1 MRSLNLDQLRTFLV
15 VAETGSFSE
24 AGRRLNLTQSAVS
37 QQVKE
42 LEARLGVRVLDR
54 LGKTAHP
61 TAAGED
67 LRRHARNL
75 LQQADLVTEAMRT
88 HRDGGW
94 ARVRVATSATLAAY
108 VLPSLLL
115 DLRKR
120 YRRLEVT
127 VVAGPVKDVLR
138 RVVNNEVDLAFANNP
153 APPADPALAIDVVCQ
168 SALMAFWPKAL
179 GAPPAAV
186 KPQHLIDKAFMF
198 YTPGTLTNELV
209 RRWFEQGQCA
219 PAASMEF
226 DSGLSILPLVQAG
239 TRRVHSAGGGAD
251 CGQGARS
258 GRRAPARPADPFAGL
273 RGDAQGQAAERG
285 VARAACRAACA
296 QVRRR
301 QAAHAAEARLGGGP
315 GHV

>member
-1 MRSLNLDQLRTFLV
+1 MRSLNLDQLRTFLA

-24 AGRRLNLTQSAVS
+24 AGRRLSLTQSAVS

-54 LGKTAHP
+54 LGKRAHP
-61 TAAGED
+61 TTAGED
-67 LRRHARNL
+67 LRRHARSL

-108 VLPSLLL
+108 VLPPLLL

-120 YRRLEVT
+120 YPRLEVT

-138 RVVNNEVDLAFANNP
+138 RVVNNEADLAFANNP

-168 SALMAFWPKAL
+168 SSLMAFWPKAL

-186 KPQHLIDKAFMF
+186 SPEHLVDKAFMF
-198 YTPGTLTNELV
+198 YTPGTHTNELV

-219 PAASMEF
+219 PAAAMEL

-239 TRRVHSAGGGAD
+239 LGVSILPAEVRIAIKGLDQVIVRPLDPPIPSQVYVAMHKDKPRNEALRVLHAALLALRFDEPRRRTR
-251 CGQGARS
+251 
-258 GRRAPARPADPFAGL
+258 
-273 RGDAQGQAAERG
+273 
-285 VARAACRAACA
+285 
-296 QVRRR
+296 VRRS
-301 QAAHAAEARLGGGP
+301 
-315 GHV
+315 

>member
-1 MRSLNLDQLRTFLV
+1 MRSLNLDQLRTFLA
-15 VAETGSFSE
+15 VADTGSFSE

-54 LGKTAHP
+54 LGKKAHP

-108 VLPSLLL
+108 VLPPLLL

-120 YRRLEVT
+120 CPRLEVT

-138 RVVNNEVDLAFANNP
+138 RVVNNEADLAFANNP
-153 APPADPALAIDVVCQ
+153 APPADPTLAIDVVCQ
-168 SALMAFWPKAL
+168 SSLMAFWPKAL

-219 PAASMEF
+219 PAATMEL

-239 TRRVHSAGGGAD
+239 LGVSILPAEVRIAIKGLDQVIVRPLDPPIPSQVYVAMHKDKPRNEALRVLHAALL
-251 CGQGARS
+251 A
-258 GRRAPARPADPFAGL
+258 L
-273 RGDAQGQAAERG
+273 RFDEP
-285 VARAACRAACA
+285 
-296 QVRRR
+296 RRR
-301 QAAHAAEARLGGGP
+301 TRARRS
-315 GHV
+315 